1 MRGCSTSLLPCKIGS
16 DAKIAFKIAGFAHN
30 ADTLEQYLRIND
42 RRCRLFLKLCTME
55 LKCVP
60 YGSQSLTC
68 KDLDSEFLVCI
79 QSVCR
84 YCRHRPALLLNRI
97 KSLFIIARASMI
109 HYFLYRWYLC
119 YDMIYMTIIS
129 FQWNSL
135 FSIIENTFV
144 LNLFKLEALK
154 DTTLCC
160 HWHGLHFDCT
170 LLSGPN

>member
-1 MRGCSTSLLPCKIGS
+1 MI
-16 DAKIAFKIAGFAHN
+16 DAVGFSWNCALWN
-30 ADTLEQYLRIND
+30 WNV
-42 RRCRLFLKLCTME
+42 CPM
-55 LKCVP
+55 V
-60 YGSQSLTC
+60 SQSLTC

-84 YCRHRPALLLNRI
+84 YCRHRQALLLNRI

-154 DTTLCC
+154 DPTLCC

>member
-1 MRGCSTSLLPCKIGS
+1 MI
-16 DAKIAFKIAGFAHN
+16 DAVGFSWNCALWN
-30 ADTLEQYLRIND
+30 WNV
-42 RRCRLFLKLCTME
+42 CPM
-55 LKCVP
+55 V
-60 YGSQSLTC
+60 SQSLTC

-109 HYFLYRWYLC
+109 HYFFVSMIFVLG
-119 YDMIYMTIIS
+119 YDIYMTIIS